1 MFQEGGSITGST
13 AEGLEAHDQTHLVTE
28 VEETN
33 GETAEDDGEVQPRE
47 EGTPGCQ
54 LRYGC
59 SNSLI
64 GEEHL
69 GLNANGESDTLLM
82 KTSGIIDRGRAC

>member
-13 AEGLEAHDQTHLVTE
+13 AEGLEARDQTHLVTE

-47 EGTPGCQ
+47 EGTPGC
-54 LRYGC
+54 
-59 SNSLI
+59 
-64 GEEHL
+64 
-69 GLNANGESDTLLM
+69 
-82 KTSGIIDRGRAC
+82 